1 MARVI
6 LHLDLDAFFCA
17 VEELRDPSLRG
28 RAFAVG
34 GSPEGRG
41 VVASCSYP
49 AREYGIHS
57 AMPMA
62 QAVRRCP
69 DLIVVRSNFKSYGH
83 YSGQVMERLHALT
96 PLVQKLS
103 IDEAFLD
110 VTGIH
115 AEPDA
120 IARKLQKQIN
130 DELRLPCSLGVAS
143 NKLVAK
149 IANNIGKSKVRGG
162 ATPNAITIIPPG
174 TEAAFLEPLPVRELW
189 GVGPKTADKLRIMGI
204 ETIGDIARWP
214 ATELIRRFGKH
225 GADIHRRAQGIDTRP
240 VDTEQE
246 SKSISKETTFNRDIN
261 NRDELLQT
269 LRHLA
274 DGVGRQLR
282 KEGLAGTTVK
292 IKLRWPDF
300 TTITRQITLPQPVST
315 DDEIY
320 AAAADIFEIAWPR
333 YQRVR
338 LIGVGVSGLDIARRQ
353 LSLWDV
359 QSEQQEQQLQQTLD
373 DLRNRFGDG
382 TITRGS
388 NFRPD
393 RS

>member
-1 MARVI
+1 LARVI
-6 LHLDLDAFFCA
+6 LHLDLDAFYCA

-41 VVASCSYP
+41 VVASCSYA

-69 DLIVVRSNFKSYGH
+69 NLIIVRSNFKSYGH
-83 YSGQVMERLHALT
+83 YSSQVMERLHALT
-96 PLVQKLS
+96 PLVEKLS

-110 VTGIH
+110 VTGIRT
-115 AEPDA
+115 EPEA
-120 IARKLQKQIN
+120 IALKLQKQIN
-130 DELRLPCSLGVAS
+130 DELKLPCSLGVAS

-149 IANNIGKSKVRGG
+149 IANNVGKSKARGG
-162 ATPNAITIIPPG
+162 VPPNAITIIPPG
-174 TEAAFLEPLPVRELW
+174 TEAAFLAPLPVRELW
-189 GVGPKTADKLRIMGI
+189 GVGPKTADKLRMMGV
-204 ETIGDIARWP
+204 ETIGDLARWP
-214 ATELIRRFGKH
+214 DPELIRRFGKH
-225 GADIHRRAQGIDTRP
+225 GADIHRRAQGIDSRP
-240 VDTEQE
+240 VETEQE
-246 SKSISKETTFNRDIN
+246 AKSISKETTFSRDIN

-282 KEGLAGTTVK
+282 KEGLAGTT
-292 IKLRWPDF
+292 
-300 TTITRQITLPQPVST
+300 TITRQTTLPQPVHT

-320 AAAADIFEIAWPR
+320 AAAADIFEMAWPR
-333 YQRVR
+333 HQRVR

-353 LSLWDV
+353 LSLWDA
-359 QSEQQEQQLQQTLD
+359 QSEQEEQQLQQTLD
-373 DLRNRFGDG
+373 DLRDRFGDG

-388 NFRPD
+388 HFRPD
-393 RS
+393 QR